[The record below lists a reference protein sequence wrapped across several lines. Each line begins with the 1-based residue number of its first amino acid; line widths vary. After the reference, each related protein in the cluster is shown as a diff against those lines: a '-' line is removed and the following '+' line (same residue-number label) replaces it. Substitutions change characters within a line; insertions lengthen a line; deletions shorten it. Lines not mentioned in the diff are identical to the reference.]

1 MQNELLLAL
10 SLVISFSSLLIFHRF
25 FGKSGIYVW
34 IALCAVF
41 ANIEVTVLVRAFGL
55 DQTLGNMLF
64 ASSFLATDMLSEL
77 YGKKDADK
85 GVKIGIFTTALFIAF
100 SLMWT
105 RYIPAEGDF
114 AMPAIKQ
121 LFSNT
126 PRILIASLTAYTV
139 SEFFDVRLYHAWW
152 NLTERITGKRTTM
165 LWFRNNFSTLLSQ
178 LLNIVMFNFGAF
190 LGVYPMRELISL
202 TLSCYLIY
210 IATSLLDTPFLYLA
224 RRSFSRHTDKFYAV

>member
-1 MQNELLLAL
+1 MQNELLLIL
-10 SLVISFSSLLIFHRF
+10 SLVVSFSSLLIFHHF

-34 IALCAVF
+34 IALCAVL

-64 ASSFLATDMLSEL
+64 ASSFLATDILSEL
-77 YGKKDADK
+77 YGKKDADR
-85 GVKIGIFTTALFIAF
+85 GVRIGILTTVLFIVF
-100 SLMWT
+100 SLMWV
-105 RYIPAEGDF
+105 RYIPADGDR

-126 PRILIASLTAYTV
+126 PRILIASLTAYTL

-152 NLTERITGKRTTM
+152 NLTERFTGRRNTM

-178 LLNIVMFNFGAF
+178 LVNIVIFNFGAF
-190 LGVYPMRELISL
+190 LGVYPTSELIWL

-210 IATSLLDTPFLYLA
+210 IATSLLDTPFLYFA
-224 RRSFSRHTDKFYAV
+224 RRLYSRRADNFYAV

>member
-1 MQNELLLAL
+1 MQNELLLIL
-10 SLVISFSSLLIFHRF
+10 SLVVSFSSLLIFHRC

-34 IALCAVF
+34 IALCAVL

-77 YGKKDADK
+77 YGKKDAER
-85 GVKIGIFTTALFIAF
+85 GVRIGIFTTALFIAF
-100 SLMWT
+100 SLMWV
-105 RYIPAEGDF
+105 RYIPADGDR
-114 AMPAIKQ
+114 AMSAIKQ
-121 LFSNT
+121 LFSST
-126 PRILIASLTAYTV
+126 PRILIASLTAYTI

-152 NLTERITGKRTTM
+152 NLTERFTGQRNTM

-178 LLNIVMFNFGAF
+178 LVNIVIFNFGAF
-190 LGVYPMRELISL
+190 FRVYPTSELVWL

-224 RRSFSRHTDKFYAV
+224 RRLYSRCTDNFYAL